1 MAKSKDTDRPEW
13 RDIAA
18 VFVLRVT
25 DSGLTPW
32 ALVALFLLGNTW
44 LLVRNLNS
52 QDTLALIQ
60 KIGTVHGLAWI
71 GWLLA
76 FIEIP
81 IARWAI
87 NRARSGQSAKIKQLQ
102 DDNDKATE
110 LLKKLKQSELTLESQ
125 TK

>member
-1 MAKSKDTDRPEW
+1 MAKNKDTDRPEW

-32 ALVALFLLGNTW
+32 ALVACFLLANAW
-44 LLVRNLNS
+44 LITRNLDS
-52 QDTLALIQ
+52 KDTVAVIS
-60 KIGTVHGLAWI
+60 KIGTAHGLAWI
-71 GWLLA
+71 GWLVA

-81 IARWAI
+81 IAKWAI
-87 NRARSGQSAKIKQLQ
+87 NRARSGQRERMRQLQ
-102 DDNDKATE
+102 DDNEKARE

-125 TK
+125 TR

>member
-1 MAKSKDTDRPEW
+1 MAKKDTDRPEW

-32 ALVALFLLGNTW
+32 VVVALFLLGVFYIGT
-44 LLVRNLNS
+44 RNLNS
-52 QDTLALIQ
+52 GDTLQLVSG
-60 KIGTVHGLAWI
+60 IGTVHGFAWI

-81 IARWAI
+81 IAKWAI
-87 NRARSGQSAKIKQLQ
+87 NRARNGQNDRIKQLE
-102 DDNDKATE
+102 DDSEKSKE
-110 LLKKLKQSELTLESQ
+110 FLKKAKQSELTLESQ
-125 TK
+125 NR